1 MSPRSR
7 RPPMRAGTFVVGA
20 IVALATAAP
29 AAADPPTRTTSTV
42 VVDEPMVNW
51 VCPNGSA
58 VLGTFELTRTITVFY
73 DAEGNPIRRVR
84 QARFEGTLY
93 SEDLSR
99 SVPDGGRIHRVED
112 FVQRTNTITGH
123 LGFARLPGPDATFTG
138 REVIDLETFATVF
151 RAGRPPEEFEAAV
164 CAYLYPDN

>member
-1 MSPRSR
+1 MRPHSR
-7 RPPMRAGTFVVGA
+7 RPSTRAGTFVVGA
-20 IVALATAAP
+20 IVALASAAP

-42 VVDEPMVNW
+42 VVDEPMVSF

-58 VLGTFELTRTITVFY
+58 VLQTFELTRTITVFY
-73 DAEGNPIRRVR
+73 DADGNPIRRVR

-99 SVPDGGRIHRVED
+99 SVPSGGRIHRVED
-112 FVQRTNTITGH
+112 FVDGTNAITGR
-123 LGFARLPGPDATFTG
+123 LGFARLPGPDASFTG
-138 REVIDLETFATVF
+138 REVVDLETFATIF